1 MADSDSQQKTKLVL
15 PTDKTLQQAVK
26 LSIQLSRPMCFYFYI
41 DSLKKKCC
49 IVSDGEDRILY
60 KNDEEHTSPILK
72 TYKSENTFIIVTNH
86 TIYLVS
92 SETEIK

>member
-1 MADSDSQQKTKLVL
+1 MADTESQQKTKLVL
-15 PTDKTLQQAVK
+15 PSDKTLQQAAK
-26 LSIQLSRPMCFYFYI
+26 LSIKLGRPICFYFYI

-60 KNDEEHTSPILK
+60 KNDEEHTSPILN
-72 TYKSENTFIIVTNH
+72 TYKSEGTYIIATNH

-92 SETEIK
+92 ADTEIK